1 MRLTTRRIV
10 AIAALALTT
19 FAATHAG
26 DMPRQAGGILEH
38 VSITHTTM
46 QAGGI
51 LERASPI
58 QVITPNGGILE

>member
-10 AIAALALTT
+10 AIVALALTT

-26 DMPRQAGGILEH
+26 DMSRQAGGITEY
-38 VSITHTTM
+38 SANTHATI

-51 LERASPI
+51 TEYSVRTNTTFNS
-58 QVITPNGGILE
+58 